1 MGGTAA
7 HVVTVDTCMKSNWH
21 TGSSGRQ
28 YPSLRTA
35 TGPQQATNMET
46 HASLCST
53 CKKGRQVSLARPM
66 RVRFGT
72 RNKKRCS
79 HLCSSTRGD
88 QHVSI
93 VGHAGVCAERLPCC
107 LYSAA
112 AAAASY
118 VVVPGVLIWIWRWRD
133 VTGGGWCRPCHFC
146 TCMQQHNTQ
155 AEVVSSTQA
164 SAADSKQQGGA
175 CQRPQIHHSMRT
187 CALHVKEVDRY
198 PSPDLCACALG
209 EQ

>member
-7 HVVTVDTCMKSNWH
+7 HAVTVDTCMKSNWH

-133 VTGGGWCRPCHFC
+133 VTGGAGADLVTSVPACS
-146 TCMQQHNTQ
+146 NTTHRQ
-155 AEVVSSTQA
+155 KWSAVPKLLQLTA
-164 SAADSKQQGGA
+164 SNRVGPAKG
-175 CQRPQIHHSMRT
+175 RKYITP
-187 CALHVKEVDRY
+187 CALVLY
-198 PSPDLCACALG
+198 M
-209 EQ
+209 